1 MSTHTIDIFPPYTP
15 CTDLRYTRREV
26 KKMADFTPAEAAKA
40 AVALLEY
47 ATRDCETGYPDE
59 HYRNAIL
66 ELETHLDDNA

>member
-1 MSTHTIDIFPPYTP
+1 
-15 CTDLRYTRREV
+15 
-26 KKMADFTPAEAAKA
+26 MASLTPAEAAKA
-40 AVALLEY
+40 AISMLED

>member
-1 MSTHTIDIFPPYTP
+1 MNG
-15 CTDLRYTRREV
+15 L
-26 KKMADFTPAEAAKA
+26 TPAEAAKA
-40 AVALLEY
+40 AIALLSD

>member
-1 MSTHTIDIFPPYTP
+1 MSAHTIDIYPPYTP

-26 KKMADFTPAEAAKA
+26 NKMNGLTPAEAAKA
-40 AVALLEY
+40 AIALLSD